1 MLQTVAKGCQ
11 MLRERTNPDLLALIE
26 KAKQAKQ
33 DMLGDAIRRGLDG
46 VEEARKLGVSWGEI
60 ARSLGFEGKADVARA
75 IYSRERR
82 RRAKKGE
89 KEVMP
94 EKKKE
99 AMPDAKAKTQKEST
113 IFRSED
119 KAKGGRIGPPK
130 PIGRGRLDLGEN
142 TPDDEL

>member
-1 MLQTVAKGCQ
+1 

-60 ARSLGFEGKADVARA
+60 ARALGFEGKANVARA

-82 RRAKKGE
+82 HRAKKRE
-89 KEVMP
+89 KEVVP